1 MANSNYNTQL
11 GLVNGNM
18 TNQQNLHNNNM
29 SSAVNNYG
37 NAMNQQQGYAQ
48 GANNAA
54 ISAYGTN
61 MAAAQQAGNDEYEHN
76 WGNWGNGLGIIGSF
90 LKPFSDE
97 QLKHYRTCSKKVV
110 CRSPSKIQSLKFV
123 KESK

>member
-1 MANSNYNTQL
+1 MA
-11 GLVNGNM
+11 
-18 TNQQNLHNNNM
+18 
-29 SSAVNNYG
+29 
-37 NAMNQQQGYAQ
+37 QQQQAYQ
-48 GANNAA
+48 NAA
-54 ISAYGTN
+54 NAGVSAQGTN
-61 MAAAQQAGNDEYEHN
+61 MAAAQQAGNDEYEHT

-110 CRSPSKIQSLKFV
+110 CHSPSKIQSLKFV